1 MADCEVVHKKT
12 NARVTEAEIE
22 EAMRA
27 SKGIITAAGAWL
39 AKNKRKRISQQGLS
53 ARIAKSERLQQVR
66 LEIDEATLDFV
77 ESKLFELLNK
87 GDKTAIIFYLK
98 CKGKNRG
105 YVERSEIVGKD
116 GAPVQFTLVDI
127 MTKADAVIK
136 NNQKKNEDNEEET
149 EFRELS
155 ASDTA

>member
-1 MADCEVVHKKT
+1 M
-12 NARVTEAEIE
+12 
-22 EAMRA
+22 
-27 SKGIITAAGAWL
+27 
-39 AKNKRKRISQQGLS
+39 
-53 ARIAKSERLQQVR
+53 
-66 LEIDEATLDFV
+66 
-77 ESKLFELLNK
+77 
-87 GDKTAIIFYLK
+87 
-98 CKGKNRG
+98 
-105 YVERSEIVGKD
+105 GKD